1 MLLNSFTWLTARAA
15 RLTPLLVLLAA
26 TASVPVQA
34 QEFRALVTGRIVD
47 SSGASIAGAQVSI
60 VNTAT
65 QTRTAAVSGSDGDF
79 ALTQLAPG
87 EYELSVEAP
96 GFRAYIRKGITL
108 AVGDKA
114 NLDIKM
120 EIGDV
125 KSSVEVTADLVGIE
139 ANQDITGQLINNKSV
154 TELPLN
160 GRNVFMLVQ
169 LSAGVV
175 FTVTNFAPGGT
186 SGTRAY
192 DLFGQFSVHGSFP
205 NTSAFLLDGVPI
217 QANGQSSYVPLVDGV
232 EEFKITTPTS
242 DATQG
247 LTSGGVV
254 NMTTKSGAN
263 DVHGTAS
270 YFIRNQIFDA
280 VRTQEK
286 YTAAANPTLAH
297 FQHQFNDA
305 SGVVTGPVIK
315 NKLFFLGSYEGFWDR
330 VPRAITQTV
339 PTLLQRQ
346 GNFSQTFNAAGQQVV
361 IYDPLTTTQS
371 GNNFVRAAFPGNRI
385 PANRIAPVSNNILGF
400 IPNPNVSTLPLTGFN
415 NLGSAPNVGRFA
427 YNSWFMKF
435 NYDWNQNNRTFF
447 SEAQSYGS
455 NNSSNNGLPTGNPAK
470 LGSDPARRNHY
481 GATLD
486 HVYTANPTTVFDV
499 RVAWDRFAPYLTE
512 TSADNSDGS
521 QLGFQGPTG
530 SFPVPRFPS
539 LTFTNY
545 MPLGNTGNNNLPWD
559 TYTIVGDV
567 SKQWNRHLMKF
578 GTRLSQTRST
588 VINTG
593 LWYGSFAF
601 SPIWTQR
608 NPQQADATSGND
620 FASFLLGYPTSGF
633 TDSNAQASVEN
644 KLASFYF
651 QDDIKLN
658 SKLTVNLGLRWDI
671 QTAPTERYDRNVYT
685 FDPTATYALGPSQAK
700 GQLIFADSNHRQPW
714 DTKFRDFQPRT
725 GIAWQ
730 ISSKLVLRAGYGL
743 TYMPLNG
750 GATCALC
757 LPGGNGTVDQT
768 GYSVQT
774 PFVPTLGG
782 GVSSYIPGL
791 AGTGT
796 LARPF
801 PNGILLPSLPNV
813 PYARAVSF
821 QDRDYEIPRVHL
833 FHVGFAYNLPWKSL
847 LDVAYVGTRTHK
859 YPVSKQISAIST
871 ADRQLGIANPS
882 YLNAAVPN
890 PYFGAPQLAGT
901 SLNSASIT
909 RAQALSPFPQF
920 STVTENGI
928 PLGSASYDAL
938 ELRLHKRLSSGVLL
952 NTSYSFAKT
961 MESVAYLEP
970 QYTVLEHVLTD
981 FDRTHHLT
989 VSALFEL
996 PFGRGR
1002 RFGANWGKALNLIA
1016 GNWQYNVIY
1025 DYMNGTPTPMPNAIP
1040 LRDPT
1045 LPSGQQT
1052 YNKWFDTCTQLT
1064 NGTRTGCSSA
1074 SAPTTWQQ
1082 LAPNQ
1087 FRVASTYFP
1096 NIRNDWK
1103 PNFNMSVFKQF
1114 PVNERIKAEFR
1125 AESFNV
1131 TNSPIYAAP
1140 NNTVTSPLFGV
1151 VTISQQNFPRNMQ
1164 FALRIL
1170 F

>member
-1 MLLNSFTWLTARAA
+1 MLLISYA
-15 RLTPLLVLLAA
+15 RLDTSVVRLASLLVLISAI
-26 TASVPVQA
+26 ASVPSEG
-34 QEFRALVTGRIVD
+34 QEFRALLTGRVVD
-47 SSGASIAGAQVSI
+47 SSAASIEGAQVEI
-60 VNTAT
+60 VNVAT
-65 QTRTAAVSGSDGDF
+65 QTRATAVSASDGNF

-87 EYELSVEAP
+87 DYELTVEAN
-96 GFRAYIRKGITL
+96 GFRSYKRRGITL

-114 NLDIKM
+114 NLEIKM

-125 KSSVEVTADLVGIE
+125 KTSVEVNAELTGIE
-139 ANQDITGQLINNKSV
+139 ANQDITGQLMTNKSI

-217 QANGQSSYVPLVDGV
+217 QANGQSSYVPVVDGV
-232 EEFKITTPTS
+232 DEFKITTPTS

-254 NMTTKSGAN
+254 NMTMKSGTN
-263 DVHGTAS
+263 QVHGTAS

-305 SGVVTGPVIK
+305 SAVVTGPVIK

-339 PTLLQRQ
+339 PSLLQRQ
-346 GNFSQTFNAAGQQVV
+346 GNFSQTFNASGQLVS
-361 IYDPLTTTQS
+361 IYDPLSTIQS
-371 GNNFVRAAFPGNRI
+371 GNNFVRTAFPGNII
-385 PANRIAPVSNNILGF
+385 PASRIALVSNNILGY

-415 NLGSAPNVGRFA
+415 NLGTSPNVGRFA

-435 NYDWNQNNRTFF
+435 NYDWNEKSRTFF
-447 SEAQSYGS
+447 SETQNYGS

-499 RVAWDRFAPYLTE
+499 RVSWDRFLAYLTE

-545 MPLGNTGNNNLPWD
+545 MPLGNTGNNYLPFD
-559 TYTIVGDV
+559 TYTIIADA
-567 SKQWNRHLMKF
+567 SKQWNSHLIRF
-578 GTRLSQTRST
+578 GTRLAQTRST

-633 TDSNAQASVEN
+633 TDSNAQASVQN

-651 QDDIKLN
+651 QDDIKLS

-671 QTAPTERYDRNVYT
+671 QTAPTERYNRNVYT
-685 FDPTATYALGPSQAK
+685 FDPNGAYALGPSQAK
-700 GQLIFADSNHRQPW
+700 GQLIFADSDHRQPW

-725 GIAWQ
+725 GLAWQ
-730 ISSKLVLRAGYGL
+730 ASGKLVLRAGYGL

-750 GATCALC
+750 GTTCALC
-757 LPGGNGTVDQT
+757 LPGGNGAVDQT

-782 GVSSYIPGL
+782 GLNSYIPGL

-801 PNGILLPSLPNV
+801 PNGILLPALPNV
-813 PYARAVSF
+813 PYGRAITF
-821 QDRDYEIPRVHL
+821 QDRDYQIPRVHL
-833 FHVGFAYNLPWKSL
+833 FHVGFAYNLPWKAL
-847 LDVAYVGTRTHK
+847 LDVAYVGTRTRK
-859 YPVSKQISAIST
+859 YPVAKQISSNSIS
-871 ADRQLGIANPS
+871 DRQLGITNPS

-890 PYFGAPQLAGT
+890 PFFGAPQLVGT
-901 SLNSASIT
+901 SLNSPTIT

-920 STVTENGI
+920 SSVTENGM
-928 PLGSASYDAL
+928 PLGSASYNAL
-938 ELRLHKRLSSGVLL
+938 ELRLNKRLSSGVSL
-952 NTSYSFAKT
+952 NTTYSFSKT

-970 QYTVLEHVLTD
+970 QYTVLEHVLAD

-989 VSALFEL
+989 VSALLEV

-1002 RFGANWGKALNLIA
+1002 RFGANWGRTLNAVA

-1025 DYMNGTPTPMPNAIP
+1025 DYMNGTPTPMPNATAI
-1040 LRDPT
+1040 RDPA
-1045 LPSGQQT
+1045 LPAGQQT
-1052 YNKWFDTCTQLT
+1052 YDKWFDTCTQLT

-1074 SAPTTWQQ
+1074 SAPTTWLQ
-1082 LAPNQ
+1082 LGPNQ
-1087 FRVASTYFP
+1087 FRTSSSYFP

-1103 PNFNMSVFKQF
+1103 PNFNMSLFKTF
-1114 PVNERIKAEFR
+1114 PVNERAKVEFR

-1140 NNTVTSPLFGV
+1140 NTTVTSPLFGV
-1151 VTISQQNFPRNMQ
+1151 VAISQQNFPRNMQ
-1164 FALRIL
+1164 FALRFL

>member
-1 MLLNSFTWLTARAA
+1 MLLTSSARRAA
-15 RLTPLLVLLAA
+15 VVRLASFFVLLGA
-26 TASVPVQA
+26 TTYVRVEA
-34 QEFRALVTGRIVD
+34 QEFRALVSGRIVD
-47 SSGASIAGAQVSI
+47 SSQASIAGAQIEI
-60 VNTAT
+60 VNIAT
-65 QTRTAAVSGSDGDF
+65 QAHATAVSGSDGNF
-79 ALTQLAPG
+79 AITQLPPG
-87 EYELSVEAP
+87 EYELTVSAP
-96 GFRAYIRKGITL
+96 GFRAYKRRGLTL

-114 NLDIKM
+114 NLEIAM
-120 EIGDV
+120 EVGDV
-125 KSSVEVTADLVGIE
+125 KSSVEVTAELTGIE
-139 ANQDITGQLINNKSV
+139 ANQEITSQLIDNKSV

-192 DLFGQFSVHGSFP
+192 DLFGQFSTHGSFP

-217 QANGQSSYVPLVDGV
+217 QANGQSSFVPLVDGV
-232 EEFKITTPTS
+232 EEFKIATPTS

-247 LTSGGVV
+247 LTSAGVV
-254 NMTTKSGAN
+254 NMTMKSGAN

-305 SGVVTGPVIK
+305 SAVVTGPIIK
-315 NKLFFLGSYEGFWDR
+315 NKFFFLGSYEGFWDR

-346 GNFSQTFNAAGQQVV
+346 GNFSQTYNASGQLVT
-361 IYDPLTTTQS
+361 IYDPLTTVQS
-371 GNNFVRAAFPGNRI
+371 GSSFVRTAFPGNVI
-385 PANRIAPVSNNILGF
+385 PVNRIANVSNNILSY
-400 IPNPNVSTLPLTGFN
+400 IPFPNVSTLPLTGFN
-415 NLGSAPNVGRFA
+415 NLGSAPNVGKFA
-427 YNSWFMKF
+427 YNGWFMKF
-435 NYDWNQNNRTFF
+435 NYDWSEKNRTSF
-447 SEAQSYGS
+447 SETQNYGS

-499 RVAWDRFAPYLTE
+499 RVAWDRFLAYLTE

-545 MPLGNTGNNNLPWD
+545 MPLGNTGNNYLPWD

-578 GTRLSQTRST
+578 GTRLGQTRST

-601 SPIWTQR
+601 SPVWTQR
-608 NPQQADATSGND
+608 NPQQADSTSGND
-620 FASFLLGYPTSGF
+620 FASFLLGYPTSGY
-633 TDSNAQASVEN
+633 TDSNAQASVQN

-651 QDDIKLN
+651 QDDIKLS

-671 QTAPTERYDRNVYT
+671 QTAPTERYNRNVYM
-685 FDPTATYALGPSQAK
+685 FDPNATYALGPSQAK
-700 GQLIFADSNHRQPW
+700 GQLIFADPKHRQPW
-714 DTKFRDFQPRT
+714 DTKWRDFQPRT
-725 GIAWQ
+725 GLAWQ
-730 ISSKLVLRAGYGL
+730 MRKNLVLRAGYGL
-743 TYMPLNG
+743 TFMPLNG
-750 GATCALC
+750 GTTCALC

-768 GYSVQT
+768 GYSVRTQ
-774 PFVPTLGG
+774 FVPTLGG
-782 GVSSYIPGL
+782 GLNSYIPGL
-791 AGTGT
+791 PGTGT
-796 LARPF
+796 FTRPF
-801 PNGILLPSLPNV
+801 PNGILLPSLPYV
-813 PYARAVSF
+813 PYGNAVAF
-821 QDRDYEIPRVHL
+821 QDRNYQVPRVHL
-833 FHVGFAYNLPWKSL
+833 FNVGFGYNLPWKTL

-859 YPVSKQISAIST
+859 YPVARQISAIFL

-890 PYFGAPQLAGT
+890 PFFGAPQLAGT
-901 SLNSASIT
+901 NLNSANIT

-920 STVTENGI
+920 SSATENGI
-928 PLGSASYDAL
+928 PLGGASYNAL
-938 ELRLHKRLSSGVLL
+938 ELRLTKRFSSGVSF
-952 NTSYSFAKT
+952 NTTYAFAKT
-961 MESVAYLEP
+961 MESVAYMEP

-989 VSALFEL
+989 VSALMGF
-996 PFGRGR
+996 PFGKGR
-1002 RFGANWGKALNLIA
+1002 RFGANWGRTLNAIA
-1016 GNWQYNVIY
+1016 GNWQYNIIF
-1025 DYMNGTPTPMPNAIP
+1025 DYMNGTPTPLPTTANAI
-1040 LRDPT
+1040 RDPS
-1045 LPSGQQT
+1045 LPAGQQS
-1052 YNKWFDTCTQLT
+1052 YNKWFDTCTLLA
-1064 NGTRTGCSSA
+1064 NGSRSGCSSA
-1074 SAPTTWQQ
+1074 SAPITWVQ
-1082 LAPNQ
+1082 LGPNQ
-1087 FRVASTYFP
+1087 LRNTSTYSP

-1103 PNFNMSVFKQF
+1103 PNFNMSLFKTF
-1114 PVNERIKAEFR
+1114 PVNERLRIEFR
-1125 AESFNV
+1125 GESFNV
-1131 TNSPIYAAP
+1131 TNTPIYAPP

-1151 VTISQQNFPRNMQ
+1151 VAISQQNFPRNMQ
-1164 FALRIL
+1164 FALRFL